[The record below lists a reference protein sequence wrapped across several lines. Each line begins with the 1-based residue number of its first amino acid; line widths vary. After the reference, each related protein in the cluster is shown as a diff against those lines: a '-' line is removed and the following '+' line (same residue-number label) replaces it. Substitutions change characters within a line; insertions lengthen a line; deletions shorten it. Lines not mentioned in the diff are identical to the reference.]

1 MADRRVHLRGTQCP
15 SAWGN
20 AQAYQTRRQTG
31 GLWGHASERL
41 SLRSTVGRLPMRVMV
56 ANRTREIR
64 PSGMIRGACG
74 DVGKMGAGLRPI
86 GKPMDKPPYPKKL
99 RALHFYPNRR

>member
-1 MADRRVHLRGTQCP
+1 
-15 SAWGN
+15 
-20 AQAYQTRRQTG
+20 
-31 GLWGHASERL
+31 
-41 SLRSTVGRLPMRVMV
+41 MV

-99 RALHFYPNRR
+99 RALHFYPNRGWVTVSGDPVAAG